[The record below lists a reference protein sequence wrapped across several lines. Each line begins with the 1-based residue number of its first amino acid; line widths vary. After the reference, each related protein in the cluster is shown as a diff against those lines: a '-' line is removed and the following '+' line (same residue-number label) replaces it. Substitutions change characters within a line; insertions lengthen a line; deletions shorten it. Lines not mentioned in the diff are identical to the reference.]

1 MSETGSDSESSDDSP
16 SLPVLESDRLN
27 LRAFRDSDID
37 ALYAIYS
44 DPRVMRYWSYPA
56 WTETTQAEAYLQRVR
71 QASVSEGVF
80 PWAVARLDDDV
91 LIGTTTLW
99 HIDVANS
106 RAEIGYA
113 LASALWGQGYAQE
126 ALRLAL
132 TFAFDILQLRR
143 IEADVDP
150 RNVASCRLLER
161 VGFTRE
167 GLLRQRWTVGGEL
180 QDSAVHGLL
189 RGELT

>member
-1 MSETGSDSESSDDSP
+1 MNPTESVPDDAP
-16 SLPVLESDRLN
+16 ALPVLQGDRVR
-27 LRAFRDSDID
+27 LREFRDDD
-37 ALYAIYS
+37 VEALYTIYS

-56 WTETTQAEAYLQRVR
+56 WTEPAQAAAYLERVR
-71 QASVSEGVF
+71 SASVSEGVF
-80 PWAVARLDDDV
+80 PWAVARNDDDV

-99 HIDVANS
+99 HIDAGNS

-113 LASALWGQGYAQE
+113 LASRLWGQGYAQE
-126 ALRLAL
+126 ALRVAL
-132 TFAFDILQLRR
+132 GFAFDVLQLRR

-167 GLLRQRWTVGGEL
+167 GVLRERWTVGGEL
-180 QDSAVHGLL
+180 QDSAIHGLL
-189 RGELT
+189 RGELI